1 MIDLYYAPTPNG
13 HKITLFLEE
22 AELAYRLLKVDISKG
37 NQFRPDFLAI
47 SPNNKI
53 PAIVDHA
60 PADGGQPLSLFESG
74 EILLYLAEKSGKLLS
89 GELRE
94 RHTTL
99 QWLFWQVGGLGPML
113 GQNHHFNHF
122 APQAIP
128 YAIERYQVE
137 TQRLYNVLNKRLET
151 SPWLG
156 GDHYSI
162 ADIASW
168 RGLTHISVSE
178 SILIPTRRC
187 ITGLNAFARVLRQRA
202 RCYKRNCTVTVR
214 KRNAVA
220 YIMYDVE
227 VYTRKKP
234 ASGTL
239 IRIKKLT
246 LGKRKSSLLWRSYAD
261 SDYRRYGPDRA
272 SSHSPAVNTG
282 APGDGRYAQS
292 R

>member
-137 TQRLYNVLNKRLET
+137 TQRLYNVLKKRLET

-168 RGLTHISVSE
+168 PWV
-178 SILIPTRRC
+178 
-187 ITGLNAFARVLRQRA
+187 NAHQRQRIDLDT
-202 RCYKRNCTVTVR
+202 Y
-214 KRNAVA
+214 
-220 YIMYDVE
+220 
-227 VYTRKKP
+227 
-234 ASGTL
+234 
-239 IRIKKLT
+239 
-246 LGKRKSSLLWRSYAD
+246 
-261 SDYRRYGPDRA
+261 
-272 SSHSPAVNTG
+272 PAVYNWFERIRTRP
-282 APGDGRYAQS
+282 ATARALLQAQLHCNS
-292 R
+292 TKA